1 MNCCLR
7 ALKNGGSKICGGSS
21 YSRCSFSCCLLT
33 VKLNAVVICPSS
45 SCCNTGAAIT
55 VVAPFGAVAFA
66 SAAEVVTDA
75 GKKPYSPLGG
85 IGLAERRPGIDSI

>member
-1 MNCCLR
+1 MNCCSRSLE
-7 ALKNGGSKICGGSS
+7 NGGSKSCGGAS
-21 YSRCSFSCCLLT
+21 YRLCSFSCCLLN
-33 VKLNAVVICPSS
+33 VKLNAVVICSIS

-55 VVAPFGAVAFA
+55 VVALFGAVAFA

-85 IGLAERRPGIDSI
+85 IGRAKRRPGIDSI